1 MIYSA
6 QFYPDEGGAPIDR
19 PAVPAASFE
28 EAVSYCKGL
37 ARGYAC
43 SRFVLSSI
51 EDGRAIAFTY
61 AGVGWDEEDA
71 GEG

>member
-19 PAVPAASFE
+19 PAIPAASFE
-28 EAVSYCKGL
+28 EAVTFCKGL

-43 SRFVLSSI
+43 SRFVLSNQQEGS
-51 EDGRAIAFTY
+51 AILFTD

>member
-6 QFYPDEGGAPIDR
+6 QFFPDEGGAPIDR

-28 EAVSYCKGL
+28 EAVTFCKGL

-43 SRFVLSSI
+43 SRFVLMSG
-51 EDGRAIAFTY
+51 EDNRAILFTD
-61 AGVGWDEEDA
+61 AGVGWDEEDP
-71 GEG
+71 GEA